1 MYSDYLSYLK
11 HVDDTTLQ
19 DFRNEL
25 NKLNDKHN
33 AAINQLNEK
42 HAKTLEAT
50 KKNYTTKEQSLK
62 ETITNLKRELALE
75 KGRYTKYKKTI
86 TEQISNL
93 NTQLK
98 ESDIKAGTY
107 KHRYESSISKL
118 KELSTYRMILI
129 ILISIISFGVIPLLY
144 IVLYAPVALWRN
156 SFFSVRKWVQCDQYA
171 SGWKDE

>member
-42 HAKTLEAT
+42 HAKILETT
-50 KKNYTTKEQSLK
+50 KKDYTAKEQSLK

-98 ESDIKAGTY
+98 ESDIKASTY

-118 KELSTYRMILI
+118 KELSTYRMILV

-171 SGWKDE
+171 SGSSVN